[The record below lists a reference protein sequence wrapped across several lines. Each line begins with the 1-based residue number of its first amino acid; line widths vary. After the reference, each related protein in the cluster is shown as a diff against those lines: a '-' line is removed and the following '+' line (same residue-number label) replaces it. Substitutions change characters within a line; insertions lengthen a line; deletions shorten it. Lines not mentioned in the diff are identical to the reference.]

1 MRRNIKRNLSGVD
14 LISFDSDSDCDS
26 NAIAPA
32 RAVRRKVEYV
42 IDVAELESETS
53 REELNCFDDSASLVS
68 IEFDSDSIGSSDND
82 SGEEQESQQQTITNY
97 ARREENSAKNWAEI
111 RFKLRD
117 AVIESE
123 CIPVGQQC
131 SKCNSKSADC
141 RCIKCGMGNFFCQD
155 CVVSIHQN
163 ICVFHVI
170 EQWKVS
176 VCVCKVFF

>member
-1 MRRNIKRNLSGVD
+1 MGWHQA
-14 LISFDSDSDCDS
+14 DSS
-26 NAIAPA
+26 
-32 RAVRRKVEYV
+32 
-42 IDVAELESETS
+42 
-53 REELNCFDDSASLVS
+53 VS
-68 IEFDSDSIGSSDND
+68 IEFDSDGIGSSDND

-141 RCIKCGMGNFFCQD
+141 RCIKYGMGNLLCQD

-170 EQWKVS
+170 EHWKVS
-176 VCVCKVFF
+176 VCVCIVFF